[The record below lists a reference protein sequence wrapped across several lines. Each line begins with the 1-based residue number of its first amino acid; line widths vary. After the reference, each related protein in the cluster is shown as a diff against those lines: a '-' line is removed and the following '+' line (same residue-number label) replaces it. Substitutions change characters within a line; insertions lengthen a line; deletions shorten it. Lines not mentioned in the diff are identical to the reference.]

1 MDKDGHGTHVAG
13 IAAATTNNGTGI
25 AGLLPRGKL
34 MVLKV
39 QADVTGG
46 ARDTML
52 IADIIAAY
60 AYARTNGA
68 RIVNC
73 SFGGAAESTLE
84 HEELTRLKAAGL
96 LVVCAAGNRGSNL
109 DTSTEKIYP
118 ACYGRGTASLPALE
132 HILSVASMTALD
144 NLVST
149 SNYGMASVHLAA
161 PGDNVIST
169 CLGNTYCNKSGTSMA
184 TPHVSGLAGLIW
196 SKNPQLTYG
205 QVRAAIL
212 DNVDRIAGLESK
224 VASGGRGNAQRSLM
238 SVLVPGDLNNDGWID
253 LLDAVLAIQTAG
265 GRHPE
270 DGTALFPAAAPGGTG
285 RIGLPEA
292 LYALQCA
299 AGLRTKPPVMAP
311 LASLTV
317 PEKTPIS
324 FVVNASD
331 EDGDT
336 LVYSAT
342 ELPEGAAFDPATRI
356 FTWMPAWSQGSPA
369 GTTYEMVFTATDARG
384 DSASRTVRITVLDA
398 VPLFT
403 AAAYFFLH
411 PGDWWEYTQWPDG
424 ATTRTTVQSQRRRSA
439 GPRPSFSQTAPA

>member
-1 MDKDGHGTHVAG
+1 MGFPEAWTLIPSGKEVVVAVIDTGVDYTHPDLEGRIWTNPGEIPGNGVDDDSNGYIDDVRGWDLAGTYADSLSDADNDPLDKDGHGTHVAG

-169 CLGNTYCNKSGTSMA
+169 CLGNTYCNTS
-184 TPHVSGLAGLIW
+184 
-196 SKNPQLTYG
+196 
-205 QVRAAIL
+205 
-212 DNVDRIAGLESK
+212 
-224 VASGGRGNAQRSLM
+224 
-238 SVLVPGDLNNDGWID
+238 
-253 LLDAVLAIQTAG
+253 
-265 GRHPE
+265 
-270 DGTALFPAAAPGGTG
+270 
-285 RIGLPEA
+285 
-292 LYALQCA
+292 
-299 AGLRTKPPVMAP
+299 
-311 LASLTV
+311 
-317 PEKTPIS
+317 
-324 FVVNASD
+324 
-331 EDGDT
+331 
-336 LVYSAT
+336 
-342 ELPEGAAFDPATRI
+342 
-356 FTWMPAWSQGSPA
+356 PAW
-369 GTTYEMVFTATDARG
+369 
-384 DSASRTVRITVLDA
+384 
-398 VPLFT
+398 
-403 AAAYFFLH
+403 
-411 PGDWWEYTQWPDG
+411 PG
-424 ATTRTTVQSQRRRSA
+424 
-439 GPRPSFSQTAPA
+439 